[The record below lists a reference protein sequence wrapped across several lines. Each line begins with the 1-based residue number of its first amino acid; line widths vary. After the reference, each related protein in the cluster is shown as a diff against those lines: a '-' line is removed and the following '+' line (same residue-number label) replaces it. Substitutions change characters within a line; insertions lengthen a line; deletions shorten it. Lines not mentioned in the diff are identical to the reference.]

1 MKWPIPREAKF
12 SPLFQEVSP
21 ATVPAHSFCQTFFP
35 MRNASL
41 ADKFTA
47 ADTGWPALN
56 SDAPATATRQ
66 CRSLDAPRFPD
77 SVQTSVAS
85 GFIARPIT
93 PSKILMKCLP
103 IGLVALLFAVPAFA
117 QDKPELK
124 TEKDKVSY
132 SIGLDIGTTFKKQS
146 MDIDPATLLRG
157 LQDGTAG
164 TKPLLS
170 EEQIKETMTA
180 YSKSM
185 MEKQTAAAKE
195 AGDKNAA
202 AGDKF
207 LAENKTKEGVKTTP
221 SGLQYK
227 VLKEG
232 NGATPK
238 ETDTVETHYR
248 GTLLSGKEFDSS
260 YKRNE
265 PASFPVNR
273 VIKGWTEAL
282 QMMKV
287 GSKYELWIPPALGYG
302 ERGAGQDIGP
312 NETLHFE
319 VELLGIKPADAKP
332 ADAKPAD
339 PGASPKN
346 K

>member
-1 MKWPIPREAKF
+1 MKKSSIF
-12 SPLFQEVSP
+12 
-21 ATVPAHSFCQTFFP
+21 
-35 MRNASL
+35 L
-41 ADKFTA
+41 A
-47 ADTGWPALN
+47 AL
-56 SDAPATATRQ
+56 
-66 CRSLDAPRFPD
+66 
-77 SVQTSVAS
+77 
-85 GFIARPIT
+85 
-93 PSKILMKCLP
+93 
-103 IGLVALLFAVPAFA
+103 LVAAPAFA
-117 QDKPELK
+117 QDKTDLP

-132 SIGLDIGTTFKKQS
+132 SIGLDIGSTFKKQD
-146 MDIDPATLLRG
+146 MDIDPAALLKG
-157 LQDGTAG
+157 LQDGTSGA
-164 TKPLLS
+164 KPLMT
-170 EEQIKETMTA
+170 EDQVRETMTA

-185 MEKQTAAAKE
+185 MEKQSNLAKE
-195 AGDKNAA
+195 TGAKNLA
-202 AGDKF
+202 AGEKF
-207 LAENKTKEGVKTTP
+207 LADNKGKPGVKTTA

-232 NGATPK
+232 NGPTPK

-248 GTLLSGKEFDSS
+248 GTLLDGKEFDSS

-287 GSKYELWIPPALGYG
+287 GSKYELWIPAPLAYG

-319 VELLGIKPADAKP
+319 VELLGIKPADAP
-332 ADAKPAD
+332 AAGGADAKPA
-339 PGASPKN
+339 PPTVTPKPTA

>member
-1 MKWPIPREAKF
+1 M
-12 SPLFQEVSP
+12 
-21 ATVPAHSFCQTFFP
+21 
-35 MRNASL
+35 
-41 ADKFTA
+41 
-47 ADTGWPALN
+47 
-56 SDAPATATRQ
+56 
-66 CRSLDAPRFPD
+66 
-77 SVQTSVAS
+77 
-85 GFIARPIT
+85 
-93 PSKILMKCLP
+93 KILS
-103 IGLVALLFAVPAFA
+103 IGIVTLLLAAPAFA
-117 QDKPELK
+117 EDKTELK

-146 MDIDPATLLRG
+146 MDIDPAALLKG
-157 LQDGTAG
+157 LQDGVAG
-164 TKPLLS
+164 TKPLMT
-170 EEQIKETMTA
+170 EEQVKETMTA

-185 MEKQTAAAKE
+185 TEKQTAVAKE

-202 AGDKF
+202 VGDKF

-232 NGATPK
+232 NGPMPK

-319 VELLGIKPADAKP
+319 VELLGIKAPDAKID
-332 ADAKPAD
+332 AAKPDVAK
-339 PGASPKN
+339 PSPTAK
-346 K
+346 